1 MGKRKNNGEDVPALR
16 KRAEERL
23 RSAGAKK
30 PQDILPPDRE
40 NSERLLTELQVHQ
53 AELEIQ
59 NEELVRARGEIE
71 ESRERYL
78 DLYEF
83 APVGYVTLDGT
94 GWIREANI
102 TAATLLRVE
111 RPYLKG
117 RLLSAFV
124 DSDFHDTFY
133 LHLRS
138 VLRANE
144 KQICE
149 LVLRRRDGTFLHA
162 QLESISVPANM
173 HRVIRVAIE
182 DITVRKKAEEA
193 LRKAKEELEEKVIER
208 TARLSEAYERLASET
223 ESRRLLIAA
232 VEQSAE
238 GVLLLGEEDLRIQY
252 ANPAYLRLSGYT
264 LDELKG
270 KDARILR
277 SSLHEESFYEALRE
291 TVAKGGTWAG
301 DYPLRRKDGSTI
313 TVGTTISPVRNE
325 TGAILSR
332 VVTCHD
338 VTGQRLLEAQLRQ
351 SQKMEAIGTLAG
363 GIAHDFNNIL
373 AAIIGFTEM
382 AVDDIPAGSPTH
394 HRLELVLKS
403 GFRGRDLVRQILAFS
418 RKAEYERGPLA
429 LSPVISETLKL
440 LRASLPSTIRIRTRM
455 GSISDVVVA
464 SPSEIQQ
471 VLMNLC
477 TNAAHAMS
485 ENGGDLAVSL
495 DEIEL
500 DAGSAAAMELAPGK
514 YAGLTVKDTGAGM
527 DEEVMKR
534 IFEPFFTTKEVGQG
548 TGLGLSVVYGIVKA
562 LKGSIVVESAPG
574 AGALFRVLL
583 PLAENGEAAPAH
595 AGGQLPHGM
604 ERVLFIDDEEFL
616 AELGKDLLEKL
627 GYTVTAMTDGAEA
640 VRFFSENPGRFDLVL
655 TDMTMPG
662 LSGLDIARSV
672 LGTRP
677 DIPIIL
683 CTGYSDNVSTEK
695 AMAMGIRGFLMKPL
709 ARRDLA
715 SAVRRVLDSKP

>member
-1 MGKRKNNGEDVPALR
+1 MRKRKNNEEDASTLR
-16 KRAEERL
+16 HRAEVRL
-23 RSAGAKK
+23 KNSGTKK
-30 PQDILPPDRE
+30 SHDVLPPDRKDP
-40 NSERLLTELQVHQ
+40 ERLLTELQVHQ

-94 GWIREANI
+94 GWIRESNI
-102 TAATLLRVE
+102 TAATLLGVE
-111 RPYLKG
+111 RPYLKS
-117 RLLSAFV
+117 RLLSTFV
-124 DSDFHDTFY
+124 DPDFRDRFY

-138 VLRANE
+138 VLQANE
-144 KQICE
+144 KETCE
-149 LVLRRRDGTFLHA
+149 LVLRRKDGTSLYA
-162 QLESISVPANM
+162 QLESISVPVNM

-182 DITVRKKAEEA
+182 DISLRKEAEEA
-193 LRKAKEELEEKVIER
+193 LRKAKEELEEKVEER
-208 TARLSEAYERLASET
+208 TAQLSAAYKRLET
-223 ESRRLLIAA
+223 ELEARRRLIAA
-232 VEQSAE
+232 IEQSSE
-238 GVLLLGEEDLRIQY
+238 GILLLGEADLRIEY
-252 ANPAYLRLSGYT
+252 ANRTFLELAGYAPE
-264 LDELKG
+264 ELIG
-270 KDARILR
+270 REVSVLR
-277 SSLHEESFYEALRE
+277 SDQREESFYDSLRE
-291 TVAKGGTWAG
+291 TVAKGKIWSG
-301 DYPLRRKDGSTI
+301 DFPLKRKDGSVIVVEKTA
-313 TVGTTISPVRNE
+313 SPIRDAS
-325 TGAILSR
+325 GA
-332 VVTCHD
+332 VVARAVTAHD
-338 VTGQRLLEAQLRQ
+338 VTKQRLLEAQLRQ

-382 AVDDIPAGSPTH
+382 AADDIPPGSPTH

-429 LSPVISETLKL
+429 LSPVIDETLKL
-440 LRASLPSTIRIRTRM
+440 LRASLPSTIRIRTAL
-455 GSISDVVVA
+455 GSISNVVVA
-464 SPSEIQQ
+464 SPSEVQQ

-477 TNAAHAMS
+477 TNAAHAMR
-485 ENGGDLAVSL
+485 ENGGELAVLL
-495 DEIEL
+495 DETEL
-500 DAGSAAAMELAPGK
+500 DARSAPDLELIPGK
-514 YAGLTVKDTGAGM
+514 YARLVVKDTGTGM

-534 IFEPFFTTKEVGQG
+534 IFEPFFTTKEVGEG

-562 LKGSIVVESAPG
+562 LKGNIFVESAPG
-574 AGALFRVLL
+574 VGTLFRILL
-583 PLAENGEAAPAH
+583 PMAGTVEASSGYAA
-595 AGGQLPHGM
+595 GQLPHGR
-604 ERVLFIDDEEFL
+604 ERILFIDDEEFL

-662 LSGLDIARSV
+662 QSGLDVARSL

-709 ARRDLA
+709 ARYELA